1 MQKECILG
9 LGADGLRSWDF
20 FWNLSG
26 IGILVQLR
34 CDPDNLGRIFYLKA
48 KVGVITLSVAE
59 YDDVRI
65 LDKE

>member
-20 FWNLSG
+20 LWNLSG

-34 CDPDNLGRIFYLKA
+34 CYADYLSRIFYLKA
-48 KVGVITLSVAE
+48 KIGGITLSGGE

>member
-9 LGADGLRSWDF
+9 LGVDGLRSWDF
-20 FWNLSG
+20 LWNLSG

-34 CDPDNLGRIFYLKA
+34 CDPDHLGRIFYFKA
-48 KVGVITLSVAE
+48 KIGVITLSGGE

>member
-9 LGADGLRSWDF
+9 LGADGLRSWNF
-20 FWNLSG
+20 LWNLSG
-26 IGILVQLR
+26 IGILVQLWR
-34 CDPDNLGRIFYLKA
+34 YADYLGRIFHFK
-48 KVGVITLSVAE
+48 KKIGVITLSGGE